1 MRVGLNKVVPLTV
14 GGSKFVDLN
23 ALTIS
28 VPEAVEEEQP
38 QGAARKGRGGISG
51 IRYGLFRL
59 TVMSWQLCSAHR
71 ISYSSEPNINQRL
84 EPITPPHSSPG

>member
-38 QGAARKGRGGISG
+38 QGAARKGRGEISG
-51 IRYGLFRL
+51 IRYGLSPADGDVVAALQR
-59 TVMSWQLCSAHR
+59 
-71 ISYSSEPNINQRL
+71 SSHFVQ
-84 EPITPPHSSPG
+84 